1 MLNIDW
7 TVTGPFQENSY
18 IIWKENK
25 DSCIIID
32 PGDDFVNVIKMINKN
47 KVKPIAII
55 NTHAHLDHIASVAD
69 LKERYSI
76 PFYLH
81 YNEKEVLKNYQRDSL
96 IFGLV
101 PSKTPEVDFW
111 FRSGILEIG
120 PFNIELIETP
130 GHTPGGT
137 CLKFENHLFTGD
149 TIFSRSIGRTDLPGG
164 DWNILSDSLVRVM
177 KKIPENQILYP
188 GHGPIT
194 SLKIEM
200 QENQFLIPLLDKVN
214 S

>member
-81 YNEKEVLKNYQRDSL
+81 NNEKEVLKNYQRDSL

-200 QENQFLIPLLDKVN
+200 QKNQFLIPLLDKVN

>member
-7 TVTGPFQENSY
+7 TVTGSFQENSY

-81 YNEKEVLKNYQRDSL
+81 YNEKEVLQNYQRDSL

-200 QENQFLIPLLDKVN
+200 QKNQFLIPLLDKVN

>member
-177 KKIPENQILYP
+177 KKIPEDQILYP